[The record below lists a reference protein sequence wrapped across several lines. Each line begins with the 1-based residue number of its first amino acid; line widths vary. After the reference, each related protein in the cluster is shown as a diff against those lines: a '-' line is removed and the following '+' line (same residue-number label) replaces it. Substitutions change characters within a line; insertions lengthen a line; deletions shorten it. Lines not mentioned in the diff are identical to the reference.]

1 MTEPVSSRSE
11 PPGDPAIRT
20 VPPTLQV
27 IPSSPLGGIRV
38 SDSYW
43 RDATTFEA
51 KKGQPNLWTVR
62 LPDELTRKVREKLK
76 AETKK

>member
-1 MTEPVSSRSE
+1 V
-11 PPGDPAIRT
+11 
-20 VPPTLQV
+20 V
-27 IPSSPLGGIRV
+27 PSSPLEGIRV
-38 SDSYW
+38 SDSHW

-62 LPDELTRKVREKLK
+62 LPDELTREVREKLK